1 MQCTEVV
8 WSFFVLFLSLI
19 FFSEIKDFFT
29 LFKSSKKI
37 IILTITSLLIATNWL
52 GFIYSVSINKVQD
65 ASLGYFL
72 TPMISISLGYFIL
85 NENLNV
91 RKIISVSLMFFACF
105 ILFTSLDSFPY
116 LALLIG
122 TTWGVYGLLRKQIQ
136 VSPALGLLYESGL
149 ITLFALPYLLYLN
162 HINIGNFGFNFS
174 YISIMLFLTGI
185 VTIIPLFFFN
195 LGLRYTTLGLA
206 GVLFYIAFL
215 ILMGAFKD
223 NFLVAVVASLGV
235 ILGAAYILWLY
246 KRVVFGELVNKD
258 LEKMKDLNRSEYFIL
273 ISLAIPI
280 IFFGFYP
287 EPLFNTIEVSV
298 NNLISMYNLNLINK

>member
-1 MQCTEVV
+1 MKTNFSRGIIFACLAAIWWGMPQPLFFNEINYIPSFEVAMHRGI
-8 WSFFVLFLSLI
+8 WSFFILFLSLI
-19 FFSEIKDFFT
+19 FFSGINDFLA

-37 IILTITSLLIATNWL
+37 TILTITSLLIATNWL

-85 NENLNV
+85 NENLNI
-91 RKIISVSLMFFACF
+91 RKVISVLLMLFACL

-116 LALLIG
+116 LAILIG

-136 VSPALGLLYESGL
+136 VSPAVGLLYESGL

-162 HINIGNFGFNFS
+162 HIDIGFFSFNFN

-206 GVLFYIAFL
+206 GVLFYIAPSFHF
-215 ILMGAFKD
+215 ITSVF
-223 NFLVAVVASLGV
+223 
-235 ILGAAYILWLY
+235 ILGEYLEMEKIVAFIIIWVGVSIFIYD
-246 KRVVFGELVNKD
+246 VVKSPRL
-258 LEKMKDLNRSEYFIL
+258 S
-273 ISLAIPI
+273 
-280 IFFGFYP
+280 
-287 EPLFNTIEVSV
+287 
-298 NNLISMYNLNLINK
+298 

>member
-1 MQCTEVV
+1 MLTEYMKPNQLVAINKEVIVNMIIFFDEIKYIPSFEVAMHRGV

-19 FFSEIKDFFT
+19 FFSEIKNFFI

-85 NENLNV
+85 NESLNV
-91 RKIISVSLMFFACF
+91 RKILSVSLMFFACL

-122 TTWGVYGLLRKQIQ
+122 TTWGIYGLLRKQIE
-136 VSPALGLLYESGL
+136 VSPAEGLLYESGL
-149 ITLFALPYLLYLN
+149 ISLFALPYLLYLS
-162 HINIGNFGFNFS
+162 HINIGYFSFNFS

-206 GVLFYIAFL
+206 GVLFYIAPSFHF
-215 ILMGAFKD
+215 ITSVF
-223 NFLVAVVASLGV
+223 
-235 ILGAAYILWLY
+235 ILGEY
-246 KRVVFGELVNKD
+246 
-258 LEKMKDLNRSEYFIL
+258 LEIEKIVAFI
-273 ISLAIPI
+273 IIWVGVSIFIYDTVKSLR
-280 IFFGFYP
+280 
-287 EPLFNTIEVSV
+287 LS
-298 NNLISMYNLNLINK
+298 

>member
-1 MQCTEVV
+1 MKSNFTKGIIFACLAAIWWGMPQPLFFDQIKYIPSLEVAMHRGL

-19 FFSEIKDFFT
+19 LFSEINEFFS

-85 NENLNV
+85 NENLNTLKV
-91 RKIISVSLMFFACF
+91 ISVSLMLFACVV
-105 ILFTSLDSFPY
+105 LFTSLDSFPY

-122 TTWGVYGLLRKQIQ
+122 TTWGVYGLLRKQIE
-136 VSPALGLLYESGL
+136 VSPATGLLYESGL
-149 ITLFALPYLLYLN
+149 ITLFALPYLIYLN
-162 HINIGNFGFNFS
+162 HIDVGYFNFNFS
-174 YISIMLFLTGI
+174 YISIMLFFTGI

-206 GVLFYIAFL
+206 GVLFYIAPSFHF
-215 ILMGAFKD
+215 ITS
-223 NFLVAVVASLGV
+223 V
-235 ILGAAYILWLY
+235 
-246 KRVVFGELVNKD
+246 
-258 LEKMKDLNRSEYFIL
+258 FIL
-273 ISLAIPI
+273 DENLEIEKIAAFIIIWIGVGIFIYDAIK
-280 IFFGFYP
+280 
-287 EPLFNTIEVSV
+287 
-298 NNLISMYNLNLINK
+298 NKNYLE